1 MGSAVGLEPDQVR
14 PLLASLHTCG
24 YSGDVVLF
32 VDRRLRRR
40 LAHEPLA
47 AGVQL
52 IRARSLLPIGFRRL
66 YANRTLWGLWRPVQ
80 ALAWAGINLAGRL
93 PVPADRRLRLQAG
106 LARAVCTPME
116 ARFFHHRR
124 FLRRRR
130 YERVVLTDVRDVLF
144 QRDPSPDI
152 PAEGLGVGI
161 ETRRYTIATEEH
173 NRRWVEQAFGPEMV
187 DQIGANPVSCV
198 GVTVGGTDAIST
210 YLERMTEQ
218 ILRLPARTARVGGA
232 DTSVHN
238 VLLWTGRLGKV
249 QCFETLASPLA
260 TLNGVPADQVKVSSA
275 GKLLNAD
282 GSEPSIVH
290 QYDRQPGVA
299 PALLAALTAGYD
311 GSRSSN
317 R

>member
-1 MGSAVGLEPDQVR
+1 
-14 PLLASLHTCG
+14 
-24 YSGDVVLF
+24 VLF

-40 LAHEPLA
+40 LAGEPLT

-52 IRARSLLPIGFRRL
+52 VRARSLLPIGFRQL
-66 YANRTLWGLWRPVQ
+66 YANRSLWALWRPVQ
-80 ALAWAGINLAGRL
+80 TLAWAGIGLVGRFPL
-93 PVPADRRLRLQAG
+93 PADRRLRLQAG

-116 ARFFHHRR
+116 ARFFHYLR
-124 FLRRRR
+124 FLRHRP

-152 PAEGLGVGI
+152 PTEALGVGI

-173 NRRWVEQAFGPEMV
+173 NRRWVEQAFGSEMI
-187 DQIGANPVSCV
+187 DEIGASPVSCV

-218 ILRLPARTARVGGA
+218 ILRLTARTARVGGA

-238 VLLWTGRLGKV
+238 VLLWTGRLGEA
-249 QCFETLASPLA
+249 QHFETLASPLA

-290 QYDRQPGVA
+290 QYDRQPAVA
-299 PALLAALTAGYD
+299 RVLLAAVTAGYEA
-311 GSRSSN
+311 SRSAN